1 MIKIM
6 AILSALSLSLAQA
19 SKLHQDLV
27 VEYLEEQFHQVRKFE
42 EKVMDF
48 HFNFCIH

>member
-6 AILSALSLSLAQA
+6 AILLALPLSLAQA
-19 SKLHQDLV
+19 SKLHQGLV
-27 VEYLEEQFHQVRKFE
+27 VEYLEGQFHRVRGLE
-42 EKVMDF
+42 EEAMDF